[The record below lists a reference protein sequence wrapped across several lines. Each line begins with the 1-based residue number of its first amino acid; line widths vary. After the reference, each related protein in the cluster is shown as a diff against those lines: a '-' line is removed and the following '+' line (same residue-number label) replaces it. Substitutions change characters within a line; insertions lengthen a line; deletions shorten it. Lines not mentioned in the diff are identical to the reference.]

1 MPAMQSMK
9 TLLLSSALLLMGCD
23 TPRDSVPFS
32 QFDHCAN
39 QPSKARKPLSTYLA
53 PYEDM
58 LSTKTGVYV
67 LEQGAEAM
75 MSRAWLTESAE
86 TSLDIQ
92 YFIFSVDNIGLIAS
106 DMLVQ
111 AAERGVKVRVLVDD
125 LMIEA
130 RGDELLMLAG
140 HENIAIKIYN
150 PNVNIGKNLTQKI
163 KVLLTD
169 FHGLNQRMHNK
180 IFVVDN
186 QVAITG
192 GRNIADEYFGFDHTY
207 NFRDRDVFLAG
218 KEVATLTT
226 SFEEYWQHPLSVSI
240 EKLFPKE
247 QVPLNPDFSRLH
259 AYACNTDNFHP
270 EIRAQIDQVPETFRE
285 LEAQGKFR
293 FIDDVEYVYDE
304 PGKNDKGAF
313 LGGGSVTKTK
323 LVELADTA
331 KKQILIQTPYL
342 VTTTQDRQFLKQLV
356 DRGISIK
363 ILTNSLASN
372 DNLEAFSGYQRDR
385 SDLLATGVEIYE
397 FKPDAK
403 VRQRVMTEHMF
414 KRLPSQPIFGLHA
427 KTMTIDDH
435 TTVIGTYNLDPRSA
449 NLNTESITIIKSAE
463 ITKDVSHAM
472 NVELAPENAWR
483 ITEDFNP
490 DSTVSTSKQLKVKL
504 RRIVPKDIL

>member
-1 MPAMQSMK
+1 MAIPSIK
-9 TLLLSSALLLMGCD
+9 ISVLSLSFLLFGCD
-23 TPRDSVPFS
+23 SPPDSVPLS
-32 QFDHCAN
+32 QQNHCDG
-39 QPSKARKPLSTYLA
+39 KPAIERQSLSSYLA
-53 PYEDM
+53 PYKDQ
-58 LSTKTGVYV
+58 LSAKTGVYV

-86 TSLDIQ
+86 KSIDIQ

-140 HENIAIKIYN
+140 HENIEIKIYN
-150 PNVNIGKNLTQKI
+150 PNVNIGKNLAQKI
-163 KVLLTD
+163 KVLVTD

-192 GRNIADEYFGFDHTY
+192 GRNIADEYFGFDHDY

-218 KEVATLTT
+218 KEVEVLTT
-226 SFEEYWQHPLSVSI
+226 SFEEYWQHDLSISV
-240 EKLFPKE
+240 EKLFPE
-247 QVPLNPDFSRLH
+247 DTFQEDPDFSRLH
-259 AYACNTDNFHP
+259 AYACNPENFHP
-270 EIRAQIDQVPETFRE
+270 EIRAEIEKVPETFRH
-285 LEAQGKFR
+285 LEEQGKFR
-293 FIDDVEYVYDE
+293 FIEDVEYIYDK
-304 PGKNDKGAF
+304 PGKNDKSEF
-313 LGGGSVTKTK
+313 LGGGSITQDK
-323 LVELADTA
+323 LVELADSA
-331 KKQILIQTPYL
+331 KESILIQTPYL
-342 VTTTQDRQFLKQLV
+342 VTTARDRVFLKELV

-385 SDLLATGVEIYE
+385 KALLDTGVEIYE

-403 VRQRVMTEHMF
+403 VRQRVMTEHMV
-414 KRLPSQPIFGLHA
+414 KRLPTQPIFGLHA
-427 KTMTIDDH
+427 KTMTIDNH

-449 NLNTESITIIKSAE
+449 NLNTESITFVRSE
-463 ITKDVSHAM
+463 SITKDVRRAM
-472 NVELAPENAWR
+472 EVELEPENAWR

-490 DSTVSTSKQLKVKL
+490 DDTVSTSKQLKVKL
-504 RRIVPKDIL
+504 RRIVPKNIL